1 MKCPNCHAI
10 VPNSWKSCRCGHDFL
25 APDKPDTKDRS
36 ESTKP
41 IETVSKPAYEKRD
54 IEQEF
59 KEHLMKENSTEKTRV
74 LPVEE
79 LTTEL
84 EGKEDTADDGSL
96 AADITPEVDDTIKRR
111 LNFLGDGSTLFG
123 IHLLNIFLTI
133 ITVGIYYF
141 WGKIKIRRYMYS
153 QSEFE
158 GDRFEFVG
166 TGGELLLGFI
176 KAALLLGL
184 LAFAADF
191 IKRTHPG
198 IYTEIAG
205 GFIVYVVIVI
215 FTPIALVL
223 TQRYRFSRTSW
234 RYIRFSFRGRI
245 RSFLKIY
252 IPGLILTTITL
263 GIYYYF
269 LHHKTRKFLVDHSY
283 FGDTKFSYD
292 GEINALFGKF
302 IKAIILSLFTFGI
315 YWFWF
320 AAERNNYYW
329 SHTKFANARFRLN
342 IKGFEYLRLKSV
354 NLFLIIF
361 TLGLAYPF
369 VMIRDTRFLFERL
382 RLEGDLDLFDII
394 QDARSPSAFGE
405 EIADILDLDLAGMSL
420 GI

>member
-1 MKCPNCHAI
+1 MKCPKCHAI
-10 VPNSWKSCRCGHDFL
+10 VPNSWKTCRCGHDFI
-25 APDKPDTKDRS
+25 APDKPDITERS

-41 IETVSKPAYEKRD
+41 IEPVSKPAYEKKD
-54 IEQEF
+54 IQEEY
-59 KEHLMKENSTEKTRV
+59 KEHLLKENSYEKTRV

-79 LTTEL
+79 LTTEI
-84 EGKEDTADDGSL
+84 KDKDDNTDDGSFS
-96 AADITPEVDDTIKRR
+96 ADLDQQEDEKISRR
-111 LNFLGDGSTLFG
+111 LNFLGNARTLFG
-123 IHLLNIFLTI
+123 IHLLNVFLTI
-133 ITVGIYYF
+133 ITLGIYYF
-141 WGKIKIRRYMYS
+141 WGKIKIRKYMYS

-176 KAALLLGL
+176 KAALLIGL
-184 LAFAADF
+184 LAF
-191 IKRTHPG
+191 G
-198 IYTEIAG
+198 IEFGKHVYPSVYTEIAG
-205 GFIVYVVIVI
+205 GLVIYLVI
-215 FTPIALVL
+215 LLFTPIALVL

-234 RYIRFSFRGRI
+234 RYIRFSFRGKI
-245 RSFLKIY
+245 QSFLKIY

-263 GIYYYF
+263 GIYYYY
-269 LHHKTRKFLVDHSY
+269 LHHKTRKYLVNHAY

-292 GEINALFGKF
+292 GEVNALFGKF
-302 IKAIILSLFTFGI
+302 IKAIILSLFTIGI

-342 IKGFEYLRLKSV
+342 IKGFEYFRLKSL
-354 NLFLIIF
+354 NLLLIIF

-369 VMIRDTRFLFERL
+369 VMIRDIRFLFERL
-382 RLEGDLDLFDII
+382 RLEGDLDLFDIM

-405 EIADILDLDLAGMSL
+405 EVADILDLDLAGMGL